1 MRGLWTLLLT
11 LAAVVAAASAA
22 AAPTSDT
29 LIRPGKSIGT
39 VRLGMSEAAVR
50 RSAGR
55 PWAVVRKEL
64 GFGRQEVELQYA
76 DGELFV
82 VLRGPRSA
90 LRVVRVVTFQR
101 SERTASGVGV
111 GSRERALNRAY
122 AAKLRCT
129 KLETARSAGTVFV
142 VDDRT
147 CTLAAGGARTVFRI
161 DGRVESTWDTMRWSR
176 LDEWAKNARIAE
188 VRVEVR
194 S

>member
-1 MRGLWTLLLT
+1 MRGLWSLLLT
-11 LAAVVAAASAA
+11 PAAVVAAASAA
-22 AAPTSDT
+22 AAPTSDA
-29 LIRPGKSIGT
+29 LIRPGTSIGK

-55 PWAVVRKEL
+55 PWAVVRKQL

-111 GSRERALNRAY
+111 GSREGALLRAY
-122 AAKLRCT
+122 RGKLRCT
-129 KLETARSAGTVFV
+129 KLQTARRAGTLFV

-147 CTLAAGGARTVFRI
+147 CTLSSRGARTFFRI
-161 DGRVESTWDTMRWSR
+161 DGRVESTWDTTRWSR
-176 LDEWAKNARIAE
+176 LEEWAKNARI
-188 VRVEVR
+188 VEVGVEAR
-194 S
+194 T